1 MKTVKLFII
10 ASLGLFALASCSKDG
25 ADYNTNS
32 ITVKA
37 AIGNITKVSYSGN
50 ASAFEAG
57 DNLSLFGWVGDKASI
72 PSKLV
77 VDGVV
82 NTMEQSGKW
91 QPATQMLWKN
101 TTTPHYFMAVSP
113 AREVKSF
120 TADEYVLDPAA
131 DKYQQSDLLIA
142 VNDKGLKASN
152 NPVELVFEH
161 AMATL
166 VVKLSFRNQWTEG
179 NPPSQTV
186 ITEAKIAAVEATA
199 KDHASI
205 DYIDKAVSATGEAV
219 QVALNKVENSQ
230 WTGLMVPQEGFR
242 TITISLAGN
251 DEWLGGNGTYIFT
264 AAEDIALES
273 GKVTTVNLIIGR
285 DQITLAENGIT
296 ISDWVAQESETN
308 GEVFKPVQNN

>member
-10 ASLGLFALASCSKDG
+10 ATLSLAVLAACNKDG
-25 ADYNTNS
+25 EDFNSNS

-37 AIGNITKVSYSGN
+37 AIGNITKVAYNGN
-50 ASAFEAG
+50 ASVFEAG
-57 DNLSLFGWVGDKASI
+57 DNLSLFAWIGDKASI

-77 VDGVV
+77 VNGVV
-82 NTMEQSGKW
+82 NTMEQNGKW

-101 TTTPHYFMAVSP
+101 TTAPHYFMAVSP

-131 DKYQQSDLLIA
+131 DKYLQSDLLIA
-142 VNDKGLKASN
+142 VNDKGLTSSK
-152 NPVELVFEH
+152 NPVDLVFEH

-166 VVKLSFRNQWTEG
+166 NVKLSFRNQWTEG

-186 ITEAKIAAVEATA
+186 VTEAKIAAVDATA

-205 DYIDKAVSATGEAV
+205 DYINKAVTATGEAAK
-219 QVALNKVENSQ
+219 VALNKVENAK
-230 WTGLMVPQEGFR
+230 WTCLMVPQEGFR

-251 DEWLGGNGTYIFT
+251 DEWLGGNGTYVFT
-264 AAEDIALES
+264 APEDIALTS

-285 DQITLAENGIT
+285 DQITLDENGIT